1 MLPAGGRPR
10 GGSALGERVVVMKFL
25 LTSLSAALLF
35 VVPLF
40 TSPAFP
46 GETAA
51 APIASE
57 WRNPSN
63 SVHIRLDRCGG
74 ALCGVVTWASPKAI
88 ADAKR
93 GGTDQLVG
101 TRLFRNLE
109 PAGTGV
115 WKGKVFVPDIRKTFA
130 GTIEF
135 KDGDKMLGKGC
146 VLFGIV
152 CKSQTWSRVK

>member
-1 MLPAGGRPR
+1 
-10 GGSALGERVVVMKFL
+10 MKTVISSVF
-25 LTSLSAALLF
+25 AAMLF

-40 TSPAFP
+40 NSQAFS
-46 GETAA
+46 GEPVA

-57 WRNPSN
+57 WRNPID
-63 SVHIRLDRCGG
+63 SVQIRLDRCDG
-74 ALCGVVTWASPKAI
+74 ALCGTVTWASPKAI

-101 TRLFRNLE
+101 TRLFRNLQ
-109 PAGTGV
+109 PAGDGA

-146 VLFGIV
+146 VLFGLV
-152 CKSQTWSRVK
+152 CKAQTWSRVK